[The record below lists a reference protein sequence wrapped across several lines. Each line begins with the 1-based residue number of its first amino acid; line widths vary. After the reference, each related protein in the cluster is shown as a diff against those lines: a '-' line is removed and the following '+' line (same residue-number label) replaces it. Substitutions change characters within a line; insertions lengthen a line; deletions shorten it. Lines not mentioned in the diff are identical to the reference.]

1 MAVGLTGDPIHSGS
15 WFGLPDIGLTEMFSP
30 NRTAQGGSNI
40 AGGGTTQ
47 RTTGGTNPYTG
58 GQNTSTGLSSAGQD
72 FGQRLRAS
80 TSIYSTTQTQQPT
93 QQTQQIS
100 GGSGGGGG
108 SISDA
113 QYDALGVARGDIG
126 GYNRVLAE
134 QGRNQVDQGQQIR
147 NEINQGFDAYISGLD
162 NMLGNLPGQR
172 KGQEQIVQNSYNQ
185 GVSDLTAQKTSSQ
198 ADLDTQRRKT
208 QEGQVKTL
216 ADIADNIRNLFH
228 TGNVML
234 GTRGAGDSSAANQY
248 SYAVTKLGSKQRGDV
263 LAQTRSIEADIQDRE
278 SKLNNI
284 FTQETSKLKTERDNN
299 ILQIAQ
305 YFQDKQN
312 ELIQAK
318 AQGNLQR
325 GQSLAQL
332 STQLLNQ
339 AQQYLMQAD
348 ADYKNKQN
356 ALLTWATNNA
366 TTIGQLKSNLAA
378 VGQYNAPGIQAQSIN
393 GAPTFDA
400 QGNLNTMWSTGNS
413 DEKLKNPFL
422 R

>member
-1 MAVGLTGDPIHSGS
+1 MATQGLWNIGGVNLPDFGISEALGVGPRNSAITAPEFTKNTIPQTGEQYIRNQAINTGATVNYTKGPYGGVSNVTYRNPAPQSTTNNTSGS
-15 WFGLPDIGLTEMFSP
+15 PAP
-30 NRTAQGGSNI
+30 
-40 AGGGTTQ
+40 
-47 RTTGGTNPYTG
+47 
-58 GQNTSTGLSSAGQD
+58 
-72 FGQRLRAS
+72 
-80 TSIYSTTQTQQPT
+80 
-93 QQTQQIS
+93 S
-100 GGSGGGGG
+100 GGSGPT
-108 SISDA
+108 DA
-113 QYDALGVARGDIG
+113 QYDALGIARGDIG
-126 GYNRVLAE
+126 GYERVMRE
-134 QGRNQVDQGQQIR
+134 QQGQIQAQEDRVR
-147 NEINQGFDAYISGLD
+147 NEINSGFDAYISGLD
-162 NMLGNLPGQR
+162 QMLGNIPGQR
-172 KGQEQIVQNSYNQ
+172 QGQEQIVQNSFNQ

-198 ADLDTQRRKT
+198 QDLDTQRRKT

-216 ADIADNIRNLFH
+216 NDIADNIRNLFQ

-234 GTRGAGDSSAANQY
+234 GSRGAGDSSAANQY

-278 SKLNNI
+278 AKLNNI
-284 FTQETSKLKTERDNN
+284 FTQETAKLRTERDNN

-318 AQGNLQR
+318 AQGQLQR

-348 ADYKNKQN
+348 ADFKNKQN
-356 ALLTWATNNA
+356 ALMTWATNNA

-393 GAPTFDA
+393 GSPTFDA
-400 QGNLNTMWSTGNS
+400 QGNMTAMWSTGNR
-413 DEKLKNPFL
+413 DEKLRNPFL
-422 R
+422 G

>member
-1 MAVGLTGDPIHSGS
+1 MATQGLWNIGGVN
-15 WFGLPDIGLTEMFSP
+15 LPDFGINEALGIGPKNSAITAP
-30 NRTAQGGSNI
+30 NWDTSVKDQTGQQYIENKVRDTGATANYTQGQYGPSNI
-40 AGGGTTQ
+40 TFS
-47 RTTGGTNPYTG
+47 NPAP
-58 GQNTSTGLSSAGQD
+58 QNTTNNNPA
-72 FGQRLRAS
+72 
-80 TSIYSTTQTQQPT
+80 PT
-93 QQTQQIS
+93 NNNT
-100 GGSGGGGG
+100 G

-134 QGRNQVDQGQQIR
+134 QQQNQANAGDQIR
-147 NEINQGFDAYISGLD
+147 NEINSGFDAYISGLD

-198 ADLDTQRRKT
+198 QDLETQRRKT
-208 QEGQVKTL
+208 GESQVKTL

-284 FTQETSKLKTERDNN
+284 FTQETAKLRTERDNN

-318 AQGNLQR
+318 AQGQLQR

-366 TTIGQLKSNLAA
+366 TTIGQLKSNLAS

-393 GAPTFDA
+393 GSPTFDA
-400 QGNLNTMWSTGNS
+400 QGNMNTMWSTGNS

-422 R
+422 Q

>member
-1 MAVGLTGDPIHSGS
+1 MATQGLWNIGGVN
-15 WFGLPDIGLTEMFSP
+15 LPDFSLNENLAKYTGINIGPMNSAVTAPEFTKNTTPQTGEQYIQNQAKKTGSTVNYTQGQYGPSNVTFSNP
-30 NRTAQGGSNI
+30 APQTTTNNS
-40 AGGGTTQ
+40 GGG
-47 RTTGGTNPYTG
+47 GG
-58 GQNTSTGLSSAGQD
+58 
-72 FGQRLRAS
+72 
-80 TSIYSTTQTQQPT
+80 
-93 QQTQQIS
+93 
-100 GGSGGGGG
+100 GGGGG

-113 QYDALGVARGDIG
+113 QYDALGVARGDVG
-126 GYNRVLAE
+126 GYNRVIAE
-134 QGRNQVDQGQQIR
+134 QQRGQAGAEDRVRND
-147 NEINQGFDAYISGLD
+147 INSGFDAYTSALD
-162 NMLGNLPGQR
+162 QMLGSIPGQR
-172 KGQEQIVQNSYNQ
+172 QGQEQMIQNSYNQ
-185 GVSDLTAQKTSSQ
+185 GVSDLSAQRTSSQ
-198 ADLDTQRRKT
+198 ADLNTQRRKT

-216 ADIADNIRNLFH
+216 NDIADNIRNLFQ

-234 GTRGAGDSSAANQY
+234 GSRGAGDSSAANQY

-263 LAQTRSIEADIQDRE
+263 MSQTRSIEADIQDRE

-284 FTQETSKLKTERDNN
+284 FTQETSKLRTERDNS

-312 ELIQAK
+312 ELVQAK
-318 AQGNLQR
+318 AQGQLQR

-348 ADYKNKQN
+348 ADFKNKQN
-356 ALLTWATNNA
+356 ALMTWATNNA

-378 VGQYNAPGIQAQSIN
+378 VGQYNAPGVQAQSIN
-393 GAPTFDA
+393 GAPQFDA
-400 QGNLNTMWSTGNS
+400 QGNMTTMWSTGSS